1 MGSNNEYEQQQ
12 FWLVIPDRTKV
23 SKEEWNNYI
32 NRLLTKPIT
41 EQMIINY
48 NLYYGK

>member
-1 MGSNNEYEQQQ
+1 MENNL
-12 FWLVIPDRTKV
+12 LVIPDKTKV
-23 SKEEWNNYI
+23 SKEVWDKYI
-32 NRLLTKPIT
+32 NRLLTKPLT

>member
-1 MGSNNEYEQQQ
+1 MENNL
-12 FWLVIPDRTKV
+12 LVTPDKTKV
-23 SKEEWNNYI
+23 SKEEWDSYI

-41 EQMIINY
+41 EQIKTNY